1 MKHSEDSMV
10 SWFERHSNLPSHQF
24 PIGIGDDMAQI
35 RLTETDSCLITTD
48 MLLEGVH
55 FDLSKA
61 TLKQVGYK
69 AMGASLS
76 DCAAMATVPV
86 AAVVSVALGPDQ
98 GQEELKELHAGIT
111 SAGDRYGCALVG
123 GDMTAWRHALGG
135 LALNV
140 TMISKPGSTPPI
152 TRSGAQVGD
161 QICVTGSLG
170 GSLKGKHLRFTPR
183 VQEALHMAKTAGIH
197 AMIDLSDGL
206 STDLNR
212 ICQRSAVGALIGAQS
227 IPLSKVAQ
235 QAAQPIESALHDGE
249 DFELLFTLPQIE
261 LQRLLNDWPFAAPVT
276 QIGRITD
283 SGRTQVQLKD
293 GHIHELEAR
302 GYDHLAP
309 GNPT

>member
-1 MKHSEDSMV
+1 MNHSEDSMV
-10 SWFERHSNLPSHQF
+10 NWFEQHSHLPGDQF

-35 RLTETDSCLITTD
+35 RLTETASCLITTD

-61 TLKQVGYK
+61 TLEQVGYK
-69 AMGASLS
+69 AMGVSLS
-76 DCAAMATVPV
+76 DCAAMATMPV

-98 GQEELKELHAGIT
+98 GPEQLKELHAGIT
-111 SAGDRYGCALVG
+111 SAGDSYGCALVG

-140 TMISKPGSTPPI
+140 TMMSKPGSTPPI

-170 GSLKGKHLRFTPR
+170 GSLKGKHLRFIPR
-183 VQEALHMAKTAGIH
+183 VQEALHMAKTARIH

-212 ICQRSAVGALIGAQS
+212 ICRRSGVGALIGAQS
-227 IPLSKVAQ
+227 IPLSQAARQVAQ
-235 QAAQPIESALHDGE
+235 PVESALHDGE
-249 DFELLFTLPQIE
+249 DFELILTVAPTSAE
-261 LQRLLNDWPFAAPVT
+261 ALLAHAPLGAPLHAIGTVT
-276 QIGRITD
+276 ADGPAGRILMTQPD
-283 SGRTQVQLKD
+283 GAQREIAPSGYEHTF
-293 GHIHELEAR
+293 
-302 GYDHLAP
+302 
-309 GNPT
+309 